1 LDIDG
6 LGEKI
11 VDQLVNEDLIQSIDD
26 LFVLKQDTL
35 EKLDRLGEKSAENLV
50 EAISNSK
57 DTTFA
62 RFIYALGIRNVGEH
76 IAKVLEKQYSGNL
89 TEFQNTT
96 VEDLEAIDEI
106 GPIVAETVIQFWSDD
121 SNKKMV
127 QNCLDYGVRFADVE
141 VNLHQ
146 PFAGQTFVFTGSLQ
160 QLTRKEAKDILEN
173 LGGKAS
179 GSVSE
184 KTDFVIAGSG
194 AGSKLKKAGDL
205 GISILTEEEFF
216 DKVKNA

>member
-1 LDIDG
+1 MFIILILSLKLNIILADG
-6 LGEKI
+6 LRFLI
-11 VDQLVNEDLIQSIDD
+11 VPL
-26 LFVLKQDTL
+26 LFVIITASVDLANSSSPRVSIGVFK
-35 EKLDRLGEKSAENLV
+35 KLYLVRAGIKNIVWIAEAA
-50 EAISNSK
+50 EAS
-57 DTTFA
+57 
-62 RFIYALGIRNVGEH
+62 RR
-76 IAKVLEKQYSGNL
+76 
-89 TEFQNTT
+89 
-96 VEDLEAIDEI
+96 
-106 GPIVAETVIQFWSDD
+106 WSDD

-141 VNLHQ
+141 VNLHK

-160 QLTRKEAKDILEN
+160 QLTRKKAKDILEN

-179 GSVSE
+179 GSVSK

-194 AGSKLKKAGDL
+194 AGSKLKKAADL